1 MKNRKEKVS
10 SIHIQDTI
18 RVTSSRSS
26 KKVWWNYLIELLL
39 VFIGS
44 ASVLYGVVIAL
55 GLPLWHQSFLSFG
68 FLITLILMFLCE
80 MRRYKIVAW
89 PVAFAILLYLIYSRI
104 EAIAN
109 GFFYVENA
117 ILNQINQ
124 YFGLR
129 LYLYIAQGDPIQC
142 VTTFCLVLFVFLALV
157 LSFIVWMNCTRL
169 LYLLLVGILYGGILL
184 LGIVPPWKPLLITLI
199 VVYMVQT
206 MDYIPVS
213 MHRFQ
218 RKKNHRIRNTGG
230 SKQGIRVKAGLTIC
244 MLTLL
249 AMFLGFCILT
259 PEKYKK
265 IDFKTKKHQMQTF
278 LQDFSYEDTMQMLRN
293 KFGEI
298 PFLKEKE
305 IASGG
310 LNSGKINQVAEVVF
324 TRETALR
331 LTIPKTYSWCYL
343 KGYAGVSYEED
354 HWGDLSK
361 KEQERYQLLQDKY
374 GKNLHGED
382 LFAQFLDRILD
393 STYIAEDNSVR
404 LVSGALNL
412 QADLQNMTVEYV
424 NANERFLY
432 APYFVK
438 HTTIP
443 DIFGVGDQYFKP
455 GKKEKIQKIEKIYHF
470 TDYYD
475 INSIALD
482 FSFRAEQVSGA
493 QNNELQE
500 FWAYEKEYR
509 NFVEEVYLKL
519 PEEGIPRVKEL
530 LFPSDDTG
538 NRRKLDIISE
548 VIAYL
553 NQNTEYSLSPGLV
566 PKGKDY
572 VEYFL
577 FENHK
582 GYCAHYASAAT
593 LMLRANGV
601 PARYVEGYIVTQEDT
616 NQALYEKT
624 ESEKTV
630 DIKDTNAHA
639 WVEVYFDTLG
649 WLPIEVTKGYSTS
662 GTTELLPEITEDV
675 VPTPTI
681 VVTNT
686 PTPQPTNTPIPTQSV
701 TPKPTMSETSTPTKM
716 PIKDDNKGEGKK
728 EEVSELF
735 LWIKNGS
742 IVILFVVVLFYV
754 RYRLILNIRWAKLR
768 KGSKKMQVMSCY
780 LEIESLLDY
789 LGYEKRNT
797 TSYQSFADEVCRF
810 CSVVSDQFKEV
821 ISIVLKARFSKDQV
835 TQEEYE
841 KVLSFYMDTRVRIFD
856 ANTSIKRFLLKY
868 WKCL

>member
-1 MKNRKEKVS
+1 MRNRKDKSS
-10 SIHIQDTI
+10 SIHLQDTI
-18 RVTSSRSS
+18 RVTSTRSS
-26 KKVWWNYLIELLL
+26 KKVWWNYLIEFLL

-44 ASVLYGVVIAL
+44 ASVLYGVILAL
-55 GLPLWHQSFLSFG
+55 ELPVWHQSFLSFG
-68 FLITLILMFLCE
+68 FLITLIFMILCQ
-80 MRRYKIVAW
+80 MKRYKVIAW
-89 PVAFAILLYLIYSRI
+89 PVAFAILFYLVYGQMES
-104 EAIAN
+104 IAN

-117 ILNQINQ
+117 ILKQINQ

-142 VTTFCLVLFVFLALV
+142 VTTFFLIIFVLLALL
-157 LSFIVWMNCTRL
+157 LSFVVWMNCTRL
-169 LYLLLVGILYGGILL
+169 LYLILVGILYGGVLL
-184 LGIVPPWKPLLITLI
+184 LGIVPPWRPLLVTLI

-213 MHRFQ
+213 VHRFQ

-230 SKQGIRVKAGLTIC
+230 AKQGIRVKAGVTIC
-244 MLTLL
+244 IITLL

-259 PEKYKK
+259 PGKYKTF
-265 IDFKTKKHQMQTF
+265 DLKTKKHQMQTF
-278 LQDFSYEDTMQMLRN
+278 FQDFSYEDTMDMLRK

-331 LTIPKTYSWCYL
+331 LTIPKTFAWCYL
-343 KGYAGVSYEED
+343 KGYAGVTYEED

-361 KEQERYQLLQDKY
+361 QEQEKYQLLQEKY
-374 GKNLHGED
+374 GESYHGED
-382 LFAQFLDRILD
+382 LFAQFLETILD
-393 STYIAEDNSVR
+393 STYISDDNSVR
-404 LVSGALNL
+404 VISTALNL

-424 NANERFLY
+424 NANEKFFY

-438 HTTIP
+438 HTPLSGNI
-443 DIFGVGDQYFKP
+443 GVGDQYFKP
-455 GKKEKIQKIEKIYHF
+455 VKKEKIQRIEKIYHF
-470 TDYYD
+470 SDYYD

-500 FWAYEKEYR
+500 FWTYEKEYR
-509 NFVEEVYLKL
+509 NFVEEAYLKL

-553 NQNTEYSLSPGLV
+553 NQNTDYSLSPGLV

-616 NQALYEKT
+616 NHALYEET
-624 ESEKTV
+624 GSDKTV

-649 WLPIEVTKGYSTS
+649 WLPIEVTKGYSNS
-662 GTTELLPEITEDV
+662 GTTELLPEITENV
-675 VPTPTI
+675 IPTPTI
-681 VVTNT
+681 LVTNT
-686 PTPQPTNTPIPTQSV
+686 PTPLPTNTPKPTQSI
-701 TPKPTMSETSTPTKM
+701 TPKPTISETNTPTKF
-716 PIKDDNKGEGKK
+716 PSDENKKGEGNK
-728 EEVSELF
+728 EEVSVLF

-742 IVILFVVVLFYV
+742 VVILLAVVLFYV
-754 RYRLILNIRWAKLR
+754 RYRVIWNIRWAKLR
-768 KGSKKMQVMSCY
+768 KGSKNRRVMSCY
-780 LEIESLLDY
+780 LEIEGLLEY

-797 TSYQSFADEVCRF
+797 TSYQIFADEVCRR
-810 CSVVSDQFKEV
+810 CSVVSDEFKD
-821 ISIVLKARFSKDQV
+821 IIFIVLKARFSKDEI
-835 TQEEYE
+835 TQGEYE
-841 KVLSFYMDTRVRIFD
+841 QVLSFYMETRVRIFD
-856 ANTSIKRFLLKY
+856 GNTSIKRFLLKY